1 MRQEGL
7 QEEESGGGVAPG
19 FRAKSGFSW
28 VLVTTESRHD
38 PRHRPP
44 VICPR
49 PLRRLLSRARGG
61 PVLPL
66 RVLIQDIPSASL
78 FRHRCHTRGQCEGED
93 MPSAKILH
101 SQTEPAAQDPAS
113 PFLAVLGAGR
123 GAAGCAVALWVRRTF
138 VMLLPSSPASV
149 PSRHPVGRTLA
160 PEESPG
166 TRVRLAREPPCGHGR
181 FNSSC

>member
-1 MRQEGL
+1 M
-7 QEEESGGGVAPG
+7 APG
-19 FRAKSGFSW
+19 FGAKSGFSW

-38 PRHRPP
+38 PRHRP
-44 VICPR
+44 
-49 PLRRLLSRARGG
+49 LRRLLSRARGG

-66 RVLIQDIPSASL
+66 RVLTQDIPSASL
-78 FRHRCHTRGQCEGED
+78 YRHRCHTRGHCEGED

-101 SQTEPAAQDPAS
+101 PQTEPVAQDPAS
-113 PFLAVLGAGR
+113 PFLTVLGGP
-123 GAAGCAVALWVRRTF
+123 GGAGCAGALWVHHTF

-166 TRVRLAREPPCGHGR
+166 TRVRLAREPPCGHDVLTAR
-181 FNSSC
+181 VDS